1 MRERVIFGVCVVRV
15 VVGPFLEP
23 SQEGLHAKSKIVYY
37 HTSFK
42 FWDIIILFPA
52 FFSLSILPIPLLFS
66 KCRWVMLNIIHN
78 FLV

>member
-42 FWDIIILFPA
+42 FWDIII
-52 FFSLSILPIPLLFS
+52 
-66 KCRWVMLNIIHN
+66 
-78 FLV
+78 